1 MDFLMAVLIVI
12 HVLVWQII
20 LLDIYMALKKVLFI
34 IISLLEVIIMQQ
46 NLV

>member
-1 MDFLMAVLIVI
+1 MAVLIVI